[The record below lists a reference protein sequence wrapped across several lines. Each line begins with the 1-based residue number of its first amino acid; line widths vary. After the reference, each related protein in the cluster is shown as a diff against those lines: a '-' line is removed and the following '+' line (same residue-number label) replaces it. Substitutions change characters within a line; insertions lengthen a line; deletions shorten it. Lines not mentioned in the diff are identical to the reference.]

1 VLRSR
6 HHWLRSSLIG
16 SAGALYAGVALAG
29 GILMIV
35 LAWQLRSAGDARRTV
50 ANRLFA
56 FSIVYLAVLF
66 AAQLL
71 GKFGIA

>member
-1 VLRSR
+1 
-6 HHWLRSSLIG
+6 
-16 SAGALYAGVALAG
+16 
-29 GILMIV
+29 MIV